1 MYKRS
6 YLRQQIL
13 KFSFLRTIPLTT
25 VSAAN
30 MALWS
35 RQLTHGQSIFLASLA
50 LAFLAGICTSR
61 RSWFSVRLFMAPFVF
76 AHDLAENIIP
86 LTIWALDTWGMVL
99 IGRALR
105 RAIERRIQRVRYNRR
120 VPCQKNLTRGSMK

>member
-1 MYKRS
+1 
-6 YLRQQIL
+6 
-13 KFSFLRTIPLTT
+13 
-25 VSAAN
+25 
-30 MALWS
+30 
-35 RQLTHGQSIFLASLA
+35 
-50 LAFLAGICTSR
+50 
-61 RSWFSVRLFMAPFVF
+61 MAPFVF